1 MRPLEHL
8 ADRSP
13 ELMEVVAWVTKSAP
27 DTLLPKDLAHGL
39 RCVQSEFTD
48 IQSTI
53 LLLNIVPARQVLNS

>member
-1 MRPLEHL
+1 MCPLEHL

-39 RCVQSEFTD
+39 RCVQPEFTD
-48 IQSTI
+48 IQNTI
-53 LLLNIVPARQVLNS
+53 LLLRIFPVWHVLNP